1 MKNELSS
8 AKKENNAIFKQCLA
22 LHVYIH
28 LVYFSNLYVAL
39 QPGTADVAVSTCL
52 WGKITLLFVNSVQD
66 YGIIHY
72 IQIAESKS
80 QRIQNQRRMFHQ
92 SGLETNSSS
101 S

>member
-8 AKKENNAIFKQCLA
+8 AKKENNAIFK
-22 LHVYIH
+22 H
-28 LVYFSNLYVAL
+28 
-39 QPGTADVAVSTCL
+39 VAVSTCL